1 MIMNTAHLIEL
12 PRITD
17 IRGDLSF
24 VENMDQV
31 PFSIKRVYWLTG
43 VVSGAWREGHA
54 YRSQWELLVAL
65 SGSFTVVSDGVEG
78 PSLWHLDKP
87 SDGLLM
93 PPLTWRE
100 LHRFSANAVALVLSS
115 GEYAESEYVRSRNE
129 FDALI
134 GRRS

>member
-1 MIMNTAHLIEL
+1 M
-12 PRITD
+12 
-17 IRGDLSF
+17 
-24 VENMDQV
+24 
-31 PFSIKRVYWLTG
+31 
-43 VVSGAWREGHA
+43 
-54 YRSQWELLVAL
+54 
-65 SGSFTVVSDGVEG
+65 VSDGVEG

-115 GEYAESEYVRSRNE
+115 GEYAESEYVRSRDE